1 MYCSSPPPKE
11 VHQAVVRTGL
21 GKIPTQPATTTHHSS
36 TAYATSPSSQLRCPP
51 LPLRLPRP
59 VSSVQ
64 GPRREDGETASIQ
77 TLYTHRRGGS
87 PPLPL
92 KTPTTS
98 PSSPHRHLKTSTQ
111 PDNIKLNPP
120 PASCLHG
127 SHVSPSRVLP
137 SPIHLR
143 YPRPSLTLP
152 NSQPAPSE
160 SESRPLLGIHRI
172 LCSAGGS
179 IHVVHTSYVGGDRRP
194 ALPPSLLHS
203 PIPPPCPRGGRNRR
217 SGSVSLFGPS
227 GDVTLTH
234 SALGQACPRGAAELP
249 LAVSCSWI
257 QLHRMEILCG
267 ETEARPGKAWT
278 LRSTL
283 VHGRPAHSDPIL
295 HGAAHPRPWL
305 RHLSSPGN

>member
-21 GKIPTQPATTTHHSS
+21 GKIPTHPATTTHHSS
-36 TAYATSPSSQLRCPP
+36 TAYATSPSNQLRCPP

-64 GPRREDGETASIQ
+64 VPRREDGEIASIQ

-127 SHVSPSRVLP
+127 SPCLAFPCLTLPLP
-137 SPIHLR
+137 SPL
-143 YPRPSLTLP
+143 YPA
-152 NSQPAPSE
+152 QPAPSE

-194 ALPPSLLHS
+194 ALPPSLPHS
-203 PIPPPCPRGGRNRR
+203 PRAPPCPRGGRNRR
-217 SGSVSLFGPS
+217 SGSVSLFGPF

-249 LAVSCSWI
+249 LAVSCS
-257 QLHRMEILCG
+257 
-267 ETEARPGKAWT
+267 
-278 LRSTL
+278 
-283 VHGRPAHSDPIL
+283 
-295 HGAAHPRPWL
+295 
-305 RHLSSPGN
+305 